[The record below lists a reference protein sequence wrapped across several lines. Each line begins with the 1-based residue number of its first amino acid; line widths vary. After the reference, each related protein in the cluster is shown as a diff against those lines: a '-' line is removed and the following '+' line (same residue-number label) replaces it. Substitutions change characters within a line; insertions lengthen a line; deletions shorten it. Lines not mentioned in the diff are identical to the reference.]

1 VTKLKNQN
9 HKSYIEVL
17 GHEESFI
24 FVPPTTNWCVAECG
38 REEHRTKKNDLVPN
52 KDWPQDLQGIIDFC
66 SVDESHYIKRADS
79 YTSMEIQWLAAEF
92 TGLSTATP
100 TIDRIEVWR
109 GYLKFIKPRED

>member
-1 VTKLKNQN
+1 MTKLKNQN
-9 HKSYIEVL
+9 HKSYPEVL
-17 GHEESFI
+17 GQEESFF

-79 YTSMEIQWLAAEF
+79 ETSVAIQWLAAEAEY
-92 TGLSTATP
+92 GYPNDRSHRSLACLS
-100 TIDRIEVWR
+100 EV
-109 GYLKFIKPRED
+109 YQAP